1 MNPSDQRLLELYPHA
16 ESDLADQSGLA
27 HDALK
32 ATRAEI
38 LRRGT
43 DWELVKGRVRYTQA
57 AMSRTL
63 SYLKICDEAPAAEP
77 PPPGPAAAAH
87 SAPNPAGQKITA
99 AAGELRELVVTK
111 RCAPNRRMVLATLEG
126 AEQRVK
132 VRDNI
137 NLIAGMKMQCR
148 LIQGNLWDLAQRLP
162 RWRGRW

>member
-43 DWELVKGRVRYTQA
+43 DWELVKGRVRYTHA

-63 SYLKICDEAPAAEP
+63 TYLKICDEAPPAELP
-77 PPPGPAAAAH
+77 PAGPAAAAH
-87 SAPNPAGQKITA
+87 SAPNPPGKKNPAVGDV
-99 AAGELRELVVTK
+99 RELTCTK

-132 VRDNI
+132 VRDNN
-137 NLIAGMKMQCR
+137 NLVAGMKMQCR